1 MEALK
6 TLEDKLQAQDIKEV
20 KPDKGVKIA
29 QKSTGESIARTIVA
43 LELSSEV
50 CLRQKRKVHGIF
62 LVCASELYH
71 RVDAQVA
78 EKSTG
83 VL

>member
-43 LELSSEV
+43 LELSGEV
-50 CLRQKRKVHGIF
+50 CPRQKRKSAWRIF
-62 LVCASELYH
+62 SVCIGVISQS
-71 RVDAQVA
+71 RC
-78 EKSTG
+78 TG
-83 VL
+83 G

>member
-29 QKSTGESIARTIVA
+29 QKSTG
-43 LELSSEV
+43 
-50 CLRQKRKVHGIF
+50 
-62 LVCASELYH
+62 
-71 RVDAQVA
+71 
-78 EKSTG
+78 
-83 VL
+83 